1 MTVDLVMRV
10 ARDGRERLIGTL
22 RLARGTEDRGFSGTL
37 ELMRAL
43 EELVPAD
50 EPAGGPAASRA
61 TTYPPFERGRG

>member
-50 EPAGGPAASRA
+50 EPAGGPRRR
-61 TTYPPFERGRG
+61 ERPHIRRL